1 MAESSG
7 RKGRRRRPAGE
18 GGRGGAEPD
27 LSGAAG
33 AAPDAGAAPPPPAA
47 PSAASRAPGL
57 GLSEN
62 QRKVVRAAVTTLALF
77 VLVGGIGALGKLVAD
92 FLAAFSTVFLPLVVA
107 GVLAL
112 VLNPYF
118 EWLRRRLPSAVAV
131 AVVFLSL
138 LLPIVGFFWFFGALA
153 FDQIADLARR
163 LPSWWEQAIGTVRE
177 RWPQVQLFFRENP
190 LGQQIREAASG
201 QAGALASGLQSVGSK
216 ALSFGAMLLR
226 WTGALFAWAV
236 LPIYLIFFLLADRS
250 TFRNWERQ
258 VLPFL
263 KPETRQ
269 DVVYLGSEF
278 VRLVV
283 TFFRGQLVIAT
294 AQAVLYAAGFSLVGL
309 RYGFILGLTLGFLNL
324 IPYLGSIVGLGV
336 ALPLA
341 LFQEGGGWWLV
352 GAVVAVFSAVQAIEA
367 YLLTPRIMGDRTG
380 LHPMAVIVAIFF
392 WGTALEGILGM
403 ILAIPLTA
411 FLVVVW
417 RLARER
423 YIREWL

>member
-1 MAESSG
+1 
-7 RKGRRRRPAGE
+7 
-18 GGRGGAEPD
+18 
-27 LSGAAG
+27 
-33 AAPDAGAAPPPPAA
+33 
-47 PSAASRAPGL
+47 
-57 GLSEN
+57 
-62 QRKVVRAAVTTLALF
+62 VVRAALTTLALF
-77 VLVGGIGALGKLVAD
+77 VLVAGIGALGKLVAD
-92 FLAAFSTVFLPLVVA
+92 FLAAFSNVFLPLVVA

-118 EWLRRRLPSAVAV
+118 EWLRRRARLPSAVAV

-138 LLPIVGFFWFFGALA
+138 LVPIVGFFWFFGALA
-153 FDQIADLARR
+153 VDQIADLARR
-163 LPSWWEQAIGTVRE
+163 LPRWWEQAIETVRE
-177 RWPQVQLFFRENP
+177 RWPQVQLFFSENP

-201 QAGALASGLQSVGSK
+201 QAGALASGLQTMGSK
-216 ALSFGAMLLR
+216 ALSFGAMLLG

-250 TFRNWERQ
+250 SFRNWERQ

-269 DVVYLGSEF
+269 QVVYLGSEF

-294 AQAVLYAAGFSLVGL
+294 AQAVLFAAGFSLVGL

-324 IPYLGSIVGLGV
+324 IPYLGSIVGLGI

-392 WGTALEGILGM
+392 WGTALDGILGM